1 MKKYMVGGAVR
12 DILLGK
18 TPKDI
23 DYVVVGETPD
33 TMKAAGFEQ
42 VGQDFPVFL
51 KDGDEYA
58 LARSERQTGVGYTG
72 FTFECSRKREEY
84 KNNEVD
90 SINPDLVKRLIDL
103 GFNTTDDYSVDEL
116 IEAFRSIVR

>member
-18 TPKDI
+18 TPKDV

-58 LARSERQTGVGYTG
+58 LARSERQTGVGYMG
-72 FTFECSRKREEY
+72 FDFDTSGDMFSHNGREY
-84 KNNEVD
+84 R
-90 SINPDLVKRLIDL
+90 SLNPELLKKFIDA
-103 GFNTTDDYSVDEL
+103 GFDTDKEYSVNEL
-116 IEAFRSIVR
+116 IEFFRNINQ

>member
-51 KDGDEYA
+51 KDGDEWA
-58 LARSERQTGVGYTG
+58 LARKEKKTGDGYVGFDFDTSGDMFSHNGREYRSLNPELLKKFIDAG
-72 FTFECSRKREEY
+72 F
-84 KNNEVD
+84 D
-90 SINPDLVKRLIDL
+90 
-103 GFNTTDDYSVDEL
+103 TDKEYSVNEL
-116 IEAFRSIVR
+116 IEFFRNINQ